1 MWGGEVLSCGGLSWC
16 RCCGCCCCCCCCWPS
31 AAPSGR
37 GCRLGWR
44 RYRQRVRAGSGTSPC
59 KCANILENNKAQYLH
74 YASLFTSSF
83 VQKCMMKEVNILSP
97 HLSFQANMDGDEGEL
112 VQQKIFFSSNNKL
125 KYGKSKSVYETIVI
139 LVLNNEKKTYILQN
153 ALIHLRPH
161 PCSPE
166 NLSERTVY
174 LPLSSYTFA
183 RTSM

>member
-1 MWGGEVLSCGGLSWC
+1 MKILKILPIESVYWS
-16 RCCGCCCCCCCCWPS
+16 
-31 AAPSGR
+31 
-37 GCRLGWR
+37 
-44 RYRQRVRAGSGTSPC
+44 
-59 KCANILENNKAQYLH
+59 NILEEYGAI
-74 YASLFTSSF
+74 ASLRDLVYIEFRAK
-83 VQKCMMKEVNILSP
+83 VY
-97 HLSFQANMDGDEGEL
+97 GEGGKYTVRSLKFSGEHGWGRRWISAT
-112 VQQKIFFSSNNKL
+112 KDFFSSNNKL